1 MGDVVLSLVLQD
13 RGLMPPDS
21 EIMRRT
27 GCAPDVFVIS
37 NGTPDTEALLKPFV
51 ARCRA
56 LGMHTRHT
64 YKATR
69 NVGKLLKE
77 AADSGARV
85 AVILESAASATVKDL
100 ATGQQTT
107 TLIEG
112 LPDRIL
118 AERR

>member
-1 MGDVVLSLVLQD
+1 
-13 RGLMPPDS
+13 
-21 EIMRRT
+21 
-27 GCAPDVFVIS
+27 
-37 NGTPDTEALLKPFV
+37 
-51 ARCRA
+51 
-56 LGMHTRHT
+56 MHTRHT